1 MIIDFICIPEKTNDH
16 YKFNKQLKI
25 IEIVLNMK
33 IMIFLS
39 TNGELKTQLKKM
51 KDVGKYIE
59 RREK

>member
-1 MIIDFICIPEKTNDH
+1 
-16 YKFNKQLKI
+16 
-25 IEIVLNMK
+25 
-33 IMIFLS
+33 MIFLS